1 MNQETLV
8 QLSSE
13 CNPAIQNSPKIED
26 KLGDKIWLDKVE
38 PTRTNSQEEDVINDT
53 WEKYVRL
60 TSCNSL
66 MIAFIICLTHC
77 IEQERSQDDPKDG
90 R

>member
-26 KLGDKIWLDKVE
+26 KLGDKI
-38 PTRTNSQEEDVINDT
+38 
-53 WEKYVRL
+53 
-60 TSCNSL
+60 
-66 MIAFIICLTHC
+66 
-77 IEQERSQDDPKDG
+77 
-90 R
+90 